1 MLRGK
6 RKGDHAKV
14 VQFCNDWVTGDFDDG
29 AHLTAGLMSVRLDAA
44 EVAMFRESSN
54 VGTMWREFSLS
65 DDGRFTRRTPV
76 ESS

>member
-14 VQFCNDWVTGDFDDG
+14 VQFCNDWVTGDYDDG
-29 AHLTAGLMSVRLDAA
+29 APVTAGLMSVQLDAA
-44 EVAMFRESSN
+44 EVELFRSASN
-54 VGTMWREFSLS
+54 VGVMWREFELS